1 MKKEVILFQGKKKI
15 SIHAEFLDSSIRLE
29 APEKEIQISNNEL
42 TTYIGGSNNHLL
54 FFKASDTSFYLTIER
69 EFFKNCPNVV
79 VKKEYENFQAIK
91 KKQWLI
97 YTGVFICVC
106 LFIWAAVS
114 SRSILTRT
122 LAHSVPF
129 SIEKKLGDKLFE
141 LQKISLKL
149 NENPKALKILDKQ
162 INRLRPYLEDEYQDF
177 NFYISKDP
185 NINAFAFPGGSIVL
199 NQGLILSADS
209 FDEILG
215 VMAHELSHVTNR
227 HVMRG
232 IIYNISLFSI
242 VNLLIGDISG
252 IIAVV
257 LENGGS
263 LLSLKFSKDMEIE
276 ADKSGVRLME
286 EAGLNLNGLI
296 SFLEK
301 LREEEKKMLE
311 KISLDG
317 EIAEK
322 LAPFFSTHPATEDRI
337 NYLSQLVDSRRNFTE
352 DGYADELKE
361 LKRIIKESP

>member
-1 MKKEVILFQGKKKI
+1 VVKNVILIQGKIKKNAVAKFLKTSIILECDDLNINLDNSEVITF
-15 SIHAEFLDSSIRLE
+15 
-29 APEKEIQISNNEL
+29 
-42 TTYIGGSNNHLL
+42 IGGSNNHLI
-54 FFKASDTSFYLTIER
+54 FFKTEKRSFYISIDRKFLR
-69 EFFKNCPNVV
+69 NCENTLVRY
-79 VKKEYENFQAIK
+79 EYENYKKIKNKQYVLYTSVLILAFSIIYGAI
-91 KKQWLI
+91 
-97 YTGVFICVC
+97 
-106 LFIWAAVS
+106 S
-114 SRSILTRT
+114 SRSFLTKR

-129 SIEKKLGDKLFE
+129 SLEKKLGDKLFD

-149 NENPKALKILDKQ
+149 SDNEKALKILSIQ
-162 INRLRPYLEDEYQDF
+162 IDRLRPFLEEEYQDF

-252 IIAVV
+252 LIAVV

-286 EAGLNLNGLI
+286 DAGVNINGLI
-296 SFLEK
+296 SFLK
-301 LREEEKKMLE
+301 KILKEEEKMME
-311 KISLDG
+311 KISIDG
-317 EIAEK
+317 EVAEK
-322 LAPFFSTHPATEDRI
+322 IMPLFSTHPATKDRI
-337 NYLSQLVDSRRNFTE
+337 SYLRTLVDSRGEFSE
-352 DGYADELKE
+352 VKYKDDLIELK
-361 LKRIIKESP
+361 KIIKESP

>member
-1 MKKEVILFQGKKKI
+1 MQV
-15 SIHAEFLDSSIRLE
+15 SWHVCVFL
-29 APEKEIQISNNEL
+29 
-42 TTYIGGSNNHLL
+42 
-54 FFKASDTSFYLTIER
+54 
-69 EFFKNCPNVV
+69 
-79 VKKEYENFQAIK
+79 
-91 KKQWLI
+91 
-97 YTGVFICVC
+97 
-106 LFIWAAVS
+106 IWAAVS

-149 NENPKALKILDKQ
+149 NENPKALDILDNQ

-286 EAGLNLNGLI
+286 DAGLNLNGLI

-301 LREEEKKMLE
+301 LREEEKNARE
-311 KISLDG
+311 N
-317 EIAEK
+317 
-322 LAPFFSTHPATEDRI
+322 FFRWGNS
-337 NYLSQLVDSRRNFTE
+337 
-352 DGYADELKE
+352 
-361 LKRIIKESP
+361 

>member
-1 MKKEVILFQGKKKI
+1 MKKEIILFQGKGKI
-15 SIHAEFLDSSIRLE
+15 GTTAEFLEHQIKLQ
-29 APEKEIQISNNEL
+29 APEREIKLNNKELQLE
-42 TTYIGGSNNHLL
+42 IGGSNNHLL
-54 FFKASDTSFYLTIER
+54 FFKSKETSFYLTIDGSLI
-69 EFFKNCPNVV
+69 KNCENIL
-79 VKKEYENFQAIK
+79 VKNELINYKKLK
-91 KKQWLI
+91 KKQYAL
-97 YTGVFICVC
+97 YAGVFLSIC
-106 LFIWAAVS
+106 LIIWGAAS
-114 SRSILTRT
+114 SRSILTRK

-141 LQKISLKL
+141 IQKISLKL
-149 NENPKALKILDKQ
+149 NENSEVLKILANQ
-162 INRLRPYLEDEYQDF
+162 IDRLRPFIDEEYRDF
-177 NFYISKDP
+177 NFYVSKDP

-232 IIYNISLFSI
+232 VIYNISLFSI
-242 VNLLIGDISG
+242 VNLLVGDISG

-276 ADKSGVRLME
+276 ADKTGIKLME
-286 EAGLNLNGLI
+286 EAGINLNGLI

-301 LREEEKKMLE
+301 LLIEEKKVLE

-317 EIAEK
+317 EVVEK
-322 LAPFFSTHPATEDRI
+322 IAPFFSTHPATEDRI
-337 NYLSQLVDSRRNFTE
+337 KYLSQLIDSKRNFAE
-352 DGYADELKE
+352 NSNNQELMK
-361 LKRIIKESP
+361 LKKLIKDSP

>member
-1 MKKEVILFQGKKKI
+1 MKKEVILFQDKKKI
-15 SIHAEFLDSSIRLE
+15 SVVAEFTRSSVVLFPE
-29 APEKEIQISNNEL
+29 EKEILLSNNDL

-54 FFKASDTSFYLTIER
+54 FFKTNDTSFYLTIDHD
-69 EFFKNCPNVV
+69 FFRHCPNVV
-79 VKKEYENFQAIK
+79 VQKEYENYRKIK
-91 KKQWLI
+91 KQQWFL
-97 YTGVFICVC
+97 YSGVFACFC
-106 LFIWAAVS
+106 LLIWAVVS
-114 SRSILTRT
+114 SRSILTRR

-129 SIEKKLGDKLFE
+129 SIEKKLGDKLFQ
-141 LQKISLKL
+141 LQKISLKF
-149 NENPKALKILDKQ
+149 NEDPKALEILDKQ
-162 INRLRPYLEDEYQDF
+162 INRLRPYIEEKYQDF

-286 EAGLNLNGLI
+286 DAGLNLSGLI

-301 LREEEKKMLE
+301 LREEEKKC
-311 KISLDG
+311 
-317 EIAEK
+317 
-322 LAPFFSTHPATEDRI
+322 
-337 NYLSQLVDSRRNFTE
+337 SRKF
-352 DGYADELKE
+352 L
-361 LKRIIKESP
+361 